1 MPSLAEYSSFSVEKL
16 RVEHHREQLEGMQA
30 THQTKMDQMS
40 SRVKQLGSCQ
50 VEQLSVFVGA
60 VIQDVQMFRQAR
72 QKVDSL
78 EDHLKINEKETNVRI
93 WDWVGEMDGGMNEE
107 IVEDALLGLIRP

>member
-1 MPSLAEYSSFSVEKL
+1 M
-16 RVEHHREQLEGMQA
+16 EGMQA

-60 VIQDVQMFRQAR
+60 VIQDVQMFMQAR

-78 EDHLKINEKETNVRI
+78 EDHLKINEKETN
-93 WDWVGEMDGGMNEE
+93 
-107 IVEDALLGLIRP
+107 EDEAAHLRFLLLGPADDNLACFLHTK